1 MAHIHIVTR
10 TSGLDDGD
18 VEMLW
23 RFHLNSW
30 SLKVMMNALMQTGCP
45 ERWFDRVS
53 IEPPVHQLQTALSYA
68 LMLSEQWVDAL
79 ADDDPLSDTE
89 FPDFEVL
96 CAHDCAKGRVEQS
109 PMNFHSTGGTFFASL
124 VGFSIE

>member
-1 MAHIHIVTR
+1 MIVSIVTR
-10 TSGLDDGD
+10 TSGLDEGD
-18 VEMLW
+18 AIMQW

-68 LMLSEQWVDAL
+68 LMTSERYVQYLS
-79 ADDDPLSDTE
+79 DDDRPTHLLDLSRLKE
-89 FPDFEVL
+89 HHCAERFFLNQPDNF
-96 CAHDCAKGRVEQS
+96 QS
-109 PMNFHSTGGTFFASL
+109 TSGTFFASL
-124 VGFSIE
+124 VSFNIQ

>member
-30 SLKVMMNALMQTGCP
+30 SLKVIMNALMQTGYP
-45 ERWFDRVS
+45 ERWFDQES
-53 IEPPVHQLQTALSYA
+53 IEPPVHQLQTTISNA
-68 LMLSEQWVDAL
+68 LMTSERSIQMISDDYCAPHMLDL
-79 ADDDPLSDTE
+79 ARLME
-89 FPDFEVL
+89 HYCAERFFLNEPDNF
-96 CAHDCAKGRVEQS
+96 QS
-109 PMNFHSTGGTFFASL
+109 TSGTFFASL
-124 VGFSIE
+124 VSFNIQ

>member
-18 VEMLW
+18 VKMLW

-68 LMLSEQWVDAL
+68 LMTSERYVQYLS
-79 ADDDPLSDTE
+79 DDDRPTHLLDLSRLKEHHCAELSVLTDLY
-89 FPDFEVL
+89 DF
-96 CAHDCAKGRVEQS
+96 HT
-109 PMNFHSTGGTFFASL
+109 TGGTFFASL
-124 VGFSIE
+124 VSFNIQ

>member
-10 TSGLDDGD
+10 TSGLDEGD
-18 VEMLW
+18 VTLKW

-53 IEPPVHQLQTALSYA
+53 IEPPVQQLQTALSYA
-68 LMLSEQWVDAL
+68 LMISEQYPHLEDLALHRCAAWSVLDA
-79 ADDDPLSDTE
+79 PPVFT
-89 FPDFEVL
+89 
-96 CAHDCAKGRVEQS
+96 
-109 PMNFHSTGGTFFASL
+109 STGGTFFASL
-124 VGFSIE
+124 VSFNIQ